1 MIEFDSVRKSFRI
14 PGGGRKI
21 VLAGL
26 TLRLPADRRLA
37 VIGRNGAGKST
48 LLQMIAGT
56 LSPDS
61 GRIRRHGRIS
71 WPMGFAGG
79 FHPALTGRQ
88 NARFVARIYALD
100 TDRLVEQVER
110 FCELGAY
117 FDALYSTYSS
127 GMKARLALGVSLA
140 ADFDCYLVDEI
151 TAVGDAAFRR
161 KAKTAFQERLDRVQV
176 IMASH
181 SEQTLRDYCNSALL
195 LRNGMATYFEDL
207 EDGLRAYARS
217 AQA

>member
-1 MIEFDSVRKSFRI
+1 MIEFNSVHKSFRI
-14 PGGGRKI
+14 PGGGRKTI
-21 VLAGL
+21 LSGL
-26 TLRLPADRRLA
+26 TLELPKDRRVA

-56 LSPDS
+56 MSPDR
-61 GRIRRHGRIS
+61 GTIRRRGRVS

-88 NARFVARIYALD
+88 NARFVARIYALN
-100 TDRLVEQVER
+100 TDRMVEEVER
-110 FCELGAY
+110 FCELGPY
-117 FDALYSTYSS
+117 FDALFGTYSS

-161 KAKTAFQERLDRVQV
+161 KAKAAFAERLDRVQV
-176 IMASH
+176 IMVSH
-181 SEQTLRDYCNSALL
+181 SEPTLRDYCNAALFM
-195 LRNGMATYFEDL
+195 RDGIATYYDDI
-207 EDGLRAYARS
+207 EDGLKAYARS
-217 AQA
+217 VSG